1 MADIYIGI
9 DPGKT
14 GAIAVLKFN
23 ELDRPELLDCPML
36 GKAIDSLGIV
46 ALFEHYLQWAT
57 PPRIFVAIEKA
68 QVMPLKL
75 VNKQSQG
82 SVSMFKYGVAY
93 GIYLGIINSFK
104 IPFMEIHPQ
113 TWKKEFGLINQ
124 PKEASVVVAKQLFP
138 LIQNKIYLKK
148 HHGRCEALLIAEFA
162 RRRVP

>member
-23 ELDRPELLDCPML
+23 ELDRPDLIDCPIM
-36 GKAIDSLGIV
+36 GKEVDIPGIV
-46 ALFEHYLQWAT
+46 AILDNYLQWAT
-57 PPRIFVAIEKA
+57 PPRLFVAIEKA

-75 VNKQSQG
+75 VKKKSQG
-82 SVSMFKYGVAY
+82 SVSMFRYGVAY
-93 GIYLGIINSFK
+93 GIYLGIINAFK
-104 IPFMEIHPQ
+104 IPFMEVHPQ
-113 TWKKEFGLINQ
+113 TWKKEFGLIKQ

-138 LIQNKIYLKK
+138 LCQAGIHLKK
-148 HHGRCEALLIAEFA
+148 HHGRAEALLIAEYA